1 MTRKMLAALAGGLL
15 LFAADASAQ
24 AWPTKP
30 IKLIAPYP
38 PGGQTDV
45 VSRYFAE
52 KLSGVLGQQVIV
64 ENKAGAQ
71 GMVGAE
77 LAKNAAPDGYTF
89 VYVNSSMM
97 CINPYVYKKLPYDGF
112 KDFVP
117 VTQHGL
123 APLVM
128 VTPPSLGLKSVKDFV
143 AWARDRKGKV
153 NYASFGNGSSSH
165 IWGEMLNQ
173 AEKLDMTHVPY
184 KGAGPAIQD
193 TLAGHIPMTIQDL
206 AASGPSISGG
216 KLDAACRHLDGALA
230 APARRA
236 DLRGGRLQD
245 QPGGLERDH
254 GAGRH
259 AQGDHRAH
267 ERGDPQAGA
276 DARRQGQASGHGPVR
291 HRHDTGRDD
300 RDHEDRLRRLGRG
313 GEARRR
319 RAGVTLPDR
328 WPSSRLMNHARPAG
342 SRRSG
347 RS

>member
-1 MTRKMLAALAGGLL
+1 MKITMKAVLAGALLLLAAEAN
-15 LFAADASAQ
+15 AQ
-24 AWPTKP
+24 AWPSKP
-30 IKLIAPYP
+30 IKLVAPYP

-77 LAKNAAPDGYTF
+77 IVKNAPPDGYTF
-89 VYVNSSMM
+89 LYVNSSMM

-123 APLVM
+123 APLMM
-128 VTPPSLGLKSVKDFV
+128 VVPPSLGPKSVKEFV
-143 AWARDRKGKV
+143 AWARERKGKV
-153 NYASFGNGSSSH
+153 NFASFGTGSSSH

-206 AASGPSISGG
+206 AAGGPSIMAG
-216 KLDAACRHLDGALA
+216 KLTPLAITSVQRWPRLPDVPTFKEAGYDIALSGWNA
-230 APARRA
+230 ILAPAGTPPEIVERVSSE
-236 DLRGGRLQD
+236 LRKLVQTPEGKERLLD
-245 QPGGLERDH
+245 MGLIATGTTSAELTEIMKT
-254 GAGRH
+254 GCA
-259 AQGDHRAH
+259 AWGDA
-267 ERGDPQAGA
+267 
-276 DARRQGQASGHGPVR
+276 VK
-291 HRHDTGRDD
+291 
-300 RDHEDRLRRLGRG
+300 
-313 GEARRR
+313 
-319 RAGVTLPDR
+319 RAGIEPE
-328 WPSSRLMNHARPAG
+328 
-342 SRRSG
+342 
-347 RS
+347 

>member
-1 MTRKMLAALAGGLL
+1 MNKTIKATLAAALL
-15 LFAADASAQ
+15 LMSTQAFAQ
-24 AWPTKP
+24 AWPNKP
-30 IKLIAPYP
+30 IKLVAPYP

-52 KLSGVLGQQVIV
+52 KLTAALGQQVIV

-77 LAKNAAPDGYTF
+77 IVKNAPPDGYTF

-123 APLVM
+123 APLAM
-128 VTPPSLGLKSVKDFV
+128 VTTPSLGLKSVKEFV
-143 AWARDRKGKV
+143 AWANQNKGKV
-153 NYASFGNGSSSH
+153 NYASFGTGSSSH

-206 AASGPSISGG
+206 AAGGPSIMAG
-216 KLDAACRHLDGALA
+216 KLRPLAITSVQRWPRLPDVPTFKEAGYDIALSGWNA
-230 APARRA
+230 ILAPAGTPPEIVERMSSEIRK
-236 DLRGGRLQD
+236 LVQTPEGKERLLD
-245 QPGGLERDH
+245 MGLIATGTTSAELTEIMKT
-254 GAGRH
+254 GCA
-259 AQGDHRAH
+259 AWGDA
-267 ERGDPQAGA
+267 
-276 DARRQGQASGHGPVR
+276 VK
-291 HRHDTGRDD
+291 
-300 RDHEDRLRRLGRG
+300 
-313 GEARRR
+313 
-319 RAGVTLPDR
+319 RAGIEPE
-328 WPSSRLMNHARPAG
+328 
-342 SRRSG
+342 
-347 RS
+347 

>member
-1 MTRKMLAALAGGLL
+1 MKMTMKALVAGAMMLLAAEAH
-15 LFAADASAQ
+15 AQ
-24 AWPTKP
+24 AWPNKP
-30 IKLIAPYP
+30 IKLVAPYP

-77 LAKNAAPDGYTF
+77 IVKNSPPDGYTF

-123 APLVM
+123 APLMM
-128 VTPPSLGLKSVKDFV
+128 VVPPSLGPKSVKEFV
-143 AWARDRKGKV
+143 AWAKERKGKV
-153 NYASFGNGSSSH
+153 NFASFGTGSSSH

-206 AASGPSISGG
+206 AAGGPSIMAG
-216 KLDAACRHLDGALA
+216 KLTPLAITSVQRWPRLPDVPTFKEAGYDIALSGWNA
-230 APARRA
+230 ILAPAGTPPEIVERMSSEIRK
-236 DLRGGRLQD
+236 LVQTPEGKERLLD
-245 QPGGLERDH
+245 MGLIATGTTSAELTEIMKT
-254 GAGRH
+254 GCA
-259 AQGDHRAH
+259 AWGDA
-267 ERGDPQAGA
+267 
-276 DARRQGQASGHGPVR
+276 VK
-291 HRHDTGRDD
+291 
-300 RDHEDRLRRLGRG
+300 
-313 GEARRR
+313 
-319 RAGVTLPDR
+319 RAGIEPE
-328 WPSSRLMNHARPAG
+328 
-342 SRRSG
+342 
-347 RS
+347 

>member
-1 MTRKMLAALAGGLL
+1 MKITMKAVLAGALLLLAAEAN
-15 LFAADASAQ
+15 AQ
-24 AWPTKP
+24 AWPSKP
-30 IKLIAPYP
+30 IKLVAPYP

-77 LAKNAAPDGYTF
+77 IVKNAAPDGYTF
-89 VYVNSSMM
+89 LYVNSSMM

-123 APLVM
+123 APLMM
-128 VTPPSLGLKSVKDFV
+128 VVPPSLGPKSVKEFV
-143 AWARDRKGKV
+143 AWARERKGKV
-153 NYASFGNGSSSH
+153 NFASFGTGSSSH

-206 AASGPSISGG
+206 AAGGPSIMAG
-216 KLDAACRHLDGALA
+216 KLTPLAITSVQRWPRLPDVPTFKESGYDIALSGWNA
-230 APARRA
+230 ILAPAGTPPEIVERVSSE
-236 DLRGGRLQD
+236 LRKLVQTPEGKERLLD
-245 QPGGLERDH
+245 MGLIATGTTSAELTEIMKT
-254 GAGRH
+254 GCA
-259 AQGDHRAH
+259 AWGDA
-267 ERGDPQAGA
+267 
-276 DARRQGQASGHGPVR
+276 VK
-291 HRHDTGRDD
+291 
-300 RDHEDRLRRLGRG
+300 
-313 GEARRR
+313 
-319 RAGVTLPDR
+319 RAGIEPE
-328 WPSSRLMNHARPAG
+328 
-342 SRRSG
+342 
-347 RS
+347 